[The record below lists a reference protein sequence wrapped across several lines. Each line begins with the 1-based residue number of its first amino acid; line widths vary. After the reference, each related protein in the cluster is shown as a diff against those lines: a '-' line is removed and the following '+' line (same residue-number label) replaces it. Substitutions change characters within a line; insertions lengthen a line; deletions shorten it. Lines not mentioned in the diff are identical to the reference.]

1 MKGDRMEVICNNC
14 GGSFDSSEDKC
25 PYCGSIYEPGAEKKY
40 METLE
45 GIKKNLDRVND
56 DVVINAKN
64 EVKRFFKSFIVSAL
78 TVTVLWLIMF
88 LGLKKDEEDKKALA
102 AEAMKEA
109 LDEAVY
115 LDTRF
120 EEWNR
125 LYDNGEYDLMTLKIK
140 DDLVKDYNGNY
151 GSWKHYSFFSS
162 YSKYMSLNEHFKSIE
177 DYKVCSEYDYSGV
190 LYELFN
196 LYYEAYA
203 NEYTRLSYKET
214 EILRECY
221 ETGKEKAKEL
231 LELSEEDFEKIK
243 DRLVTRNTSIV
254 IRSECEKIA
263 KERLGE

>member
-1 MKGDRMEVICNNC
+1 MEVICGNC
-14 GGSFDSSEDKC
+14 GGRFDDSEDKC

-45 GIKKNLDRVND
+45 GIKNDLDRVDD
-56 DVVINAKN
+56 DVLKNAKN
-64 EVKRFFKSFIVSAL
+64 EVKRFFKSFIISAVI
-78 TVTVLWLIMF
+78 VTILWLIMF
-88 LGLKKDEEDKKALA
+88 MVLKKGEENKKVFA
-102 AEAMKEA
+102 ADAMKEA
-109 LDEAVY
+109 LDEAVF

-120 EEWNR
+120 EEWNK
-125 LYDNGEYDLMTLKIK
+125 LYDIGEYDLMTIKIK
-140 DDLVKDYNGNY
+140 NDLVKDYNGNY
-151 GSWKHYSFFSS
+151 GSWKHYSFFST

-196 LYYEAYA
+196 LYCEAYT